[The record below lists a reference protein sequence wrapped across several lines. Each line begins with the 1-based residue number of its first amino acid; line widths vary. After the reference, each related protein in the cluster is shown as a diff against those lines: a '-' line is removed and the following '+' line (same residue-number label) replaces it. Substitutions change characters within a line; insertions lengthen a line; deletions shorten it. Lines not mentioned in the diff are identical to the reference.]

1 MEFTVGATQPAT
13 GHSTTDP
20 TSPTPSAWRTAVAE
34 ANGTQV
40 EDFPDGRAENHDV
53 VKTSFD
59 HGKAVR
65 TVTAGNEY
73 GPQADVTVDLYTNT
87 ATVIELD
94 PTTGQKTQYHEAI
107 AENQPGQFRAS
118 GNPPVDG
125 SGDGCGVDLRN
136 STASTVSDQSVAIEH
151 SFSKD
156 GDILPGPS
164 AVIDNPLAAGAF
176 PIYPTDPRM
185 PVEPPPGVQQPFVND
200 WEERARRRLIS
211 QRLLKVH
218 QR

>member
-1 MEFTVGATQPAT
+1 MEFTVGATQPVT
-13 GHSTTDP
+13 GHCTTDP

-34 ANGTQV
+34 ANATQV
-40 EDFPDGRAENHDV
+40 EDFPDGRTQNNDV

-59 HGKAVR
+59 HGKAVQ
-65 TVTAGNEY
+65 TVITGNEY
-73 GPQADVTVDLYTNT
+73 GPQADATVDLYTNT
-87 ATVIELD
+87 ATVIEPD
-94 PTTGQKTQYHEAI
+94 PTTGQQTQYHETI

-118 GNPPVDG
+118 GNLPVDG
-125 SGDGCGVDLRN
+125 YGDGCGVDLRN
-136 STASTVSDQSVAIEH
+136 STASDQSVAIED
-151 SFSKD
+151 SFSKG

-164 AVIDNPLAAGAF
+164 AVIDSPLAAGAV

-200 WEERARRRLIS
+200 WEERMRRQLIS